1 MDKTTIAIL
10 LAVFLGLVGVAGDF
24 FIKLATTG
32 PKPPI
37 LKWFIIGML
46 IWASV
51 AFGWYYV
58 YKHLKLSTSA
68 VFYAVSTV
76 LFLTFVSV
84 FYFKEKLNLY
94 EAIGI
99 AMAIASLVLLKRFV

>member
-1 MDKTTIAIL
+1 MDKTSIAII
-10 LAVFLGLVGVAGDF
+10 LAIFLGLVGVAGDF

-32 PKPPI
+32 AKSPVI
-37 LKWFIIGML
+37 KWFIIGML

-68 VFYAVSTV
+68 VFYAISTV
-76 LFLTFVSV
+76 IFLTEVFVPLLPDVSV
-84 FYFKEKLNLY
+84 QFTVQLY
-94 EAIGI
+94 TP
-99 AMAIASLVLLKRFV
+99 

>member
-1 MDKTTIAIL
+1 
-10 LAVFLGLVGVAGDF
+10 
-24 FIKLATTG
+24 
-32 PKPPI
+32 
-37 LKWFIIGML
+37 ML

-68 VFYAVSTV
+68 VFYAISTV

-84 FYFKEKLNLY
+84 FYFKEKLNAY
-94 EAIGI
+94 EIIGI
-99 AMAIASLVLLKRFV
+99 GMAIVSLVLLKRFV